1 MHMNAEHQI
10 LWALMPIFAGL
21 GALVFIIVL
30 TPFAETLRLID
41 RPNHRKLHN
50 APVPM
55 VGGVAI
61 YLVILSALLIWNP
74 PDKLAWLMLS
84 VSILVAVGALDDAFG
99 LGVRVRFA
107 AQLLATG
114 IMIAGGGFWLISL
127 GVDVWGID
135 RSLAWVGISVT
146 VFAVV
151 GLTNAFN
158 MVDGIDGLASGHML
172 IGLLTVGLTLF
183 AVNGSVHQ
191 LEWLVILW
199 SAVFVFWL
207 VNLSLTPLKRVFL
220 GDAGSL
226 LLGFIMAWTL
236 IYYTQEPVALM
247 HPVAALWC
255 VTIPV
260 FDTLVVIPRR
270 IKNNQSPFS
279 PDRNHLHHIFVDM
292 GVCPRHVLIL
302 ILGVSAAL
310 NALGIWI
317 TYSLGPIVSLSLY
330 VLALGVFG
338 YGMLH
343 PSVER
348 NLAVKLGLVRDQ

>member
-1 MHMNAEHQI
+1 MNVDLQI
-10 LWALMPIFAGL
+10 LWVLMPILVGL
-21 GALVFIIVL
+21 GTFVFILVL
-30 TPFAETLRLID
+30 TPFANMLSLID
-41 RPNHRKLHN
+41 HPDHRKIHR

-61 YLVILSALLIWNP
+61 YLVILSTLLIWNP
-74 PDKLAWLMLS
+74 PDKVAWLLLS
-84 VSILVAVGALDDAFG
+84 VSILVAVGTFDDAFD

-114 IMIAGGGFWLISL
+114 IMTAGGGFWISSL
-127 GVDVWGID
+127 GIDLWWID
-135 RSLAWVGISVT
+135 RSLAWVGIPVT

-172 IGLLTVGLTLF
+172 IGLLTVGSTLL

-199 SAVFVFWL
+199 SAVFGFWL
-207 VNLSLTPLKRVFL
+207 VNLSLTPLKPVFL

-236 IYYTQEPVALM
+236 IYYTQKPVALM

-260 FDTLVVIPRR
+260 FDTLVVIARR
-270 IKNNQSPFS
+270 IKNKRSPFS
-279 PDRNHLHHIFVDM
+279 SDRNHLHHIFVDM
-292 GVCPRHVLIL
+292 GICPRNVLFL

-317 TYSLGPIVSLSLY
+317 IYSLGPIASIGLY
-330 VLALGVFG
+330 ALALGVFG

-343 PSVER
+343 PSVEK
-348 NLAVKLGLVRDQ
+348 NLAIKLGLVRD